1 MKVYLNFINN
11 KIVLACTDIG
21 RSAVISFK
29 GCTPTQFTL
38 LGMELYKTYYLRS
51 ADRSDVT
58 VAKYKIHAMTSVRK
72 YIDEVINE
80 LKKMEISVRANAVSI
95 HFNDPYA
102 AYFRSLHEMDRIN
115 KLYLED
121 NKVYDYVYPL
131 TK

>member
-11 KIVLACTDIG
+11 KIVLGCADIG

-29 GCTPTQFTL
+29 GCAPTQFTL

-58 VAKYKIHAMTSVRK
+58 VAKYKIHAMVSIRK
-72 YIDEVINE
+72 YIDEIVKE
-80 LKKMEISVRANAVSI
+80 LKKLEITVRPNAVSI
-95 HFNDPYA
+95 NFNDPYV
-102 AYFRSLHEMDRIN
+102 AYFKSLLEMDRIN
-115 KLYLED
+115 KLCLED

>member
-11 KIVLACTDIG
+11 KIVLGCADIG

-58 VAKYKIHAMTSVRK
+58 VAKYKIHAMVSIRK
-72 YIDEVINE
+72 YIDEIVKE
-80 LKKMEISVRANAVSI
+80 LKKLEITVRPNAVSI
-95 HFNDPYA
+95 NFNDPYV
-102 AYFRSLHEMDRIN
+102 AYFKSLLEMDRIN
-115 KLYLED
+115 KLCLED
-121 NKVYDYVYPL
+121 NKVYDYIYPL

>member
-11 KIVLACTDIG
+11 KIVLGCADIG

-58 VAKYKIHAMTSVRK
+58 VAKYKIHAMVSIRK
-72 YIDEVINE
+72 YIDEIVKE
-80 LKKMEISVRANAVSI
+80 LKKLEITVRPNAVSI
-95 HFNDPYA
+95 NFNDPYV
-102 AYFRSLHEMDRIN
+102 AYFKSLLEMDRIN
-115 KLYLED
+115 KLCLED

>member
-11 KIVLACTDIG
+11 KIVLGCADIG

-58 VAKYKIHAMTSVRK
+58 VAKYKIHAMVSIRK
-72 YIDEVINE
+72 YIDELVKE
-80 LKKMEISVRANAVSI
+80 LKKLEITVRPNAVSI
-95 HFNDPYA
+95 NFNDPYV
-102 AYFRSLHEMDRIN
+102 AYFKSLLEMDRIN
-115 KLYLED
+115 KLCLED
-121 NKVYDYVYPL
+121 NKVYDYIYPL